1 MAVQVSRREIAVPGV
16 QREITVLPR
25 LAAVLPLPIPDPHF
39 VGNRLRAT
47 PGHSSGPGCCQGANL
62 PIPGLA
68 DSARAGAAA
77 AVGHFL
83 RMLHDPVLVGLVNSA
98 DLPVDPMRRASAP
111 VRARRARED
120 LARLVERRIWSPDND
135 VSRLLDQADRAYG
148 RPISAERELAARA
161 CAISLAASLA
171 EYAAADG
178 RAALLRES
186 LAGLSR
192 VVAA

>member
-1 MAVQVSRREIAVPGV
+1 
-16 QREITVLPR
+16 
-25 LAAVLPLPIPDPHF
+25 LPLPIPDPHF
-39 VGNRLRAT
+39 VGQPSARYPWPFFGARLL
-47 PGHSSGPGCCQGANL
+47 PGGEFADSR
-62 PIPGLA
+62 LA

-111 VRARRARED
+111 VRARRAREN
-120 LARLVERRIWSPDND
+120 LAGLVERRIWSPDND

>member
-111 VRARRARED
+111 VRARRAREN
-120 LARLVERRIWSPDND
+120 LAGLVERRIWSPDND